1 MSDRS
6 SSQPSAEAAQTI
18 LVVDDDPE
26 VCDLVRKMLVGRG
39 YDVLTALSGEEALRV
54 CREYAGPIHV
64 LVSDV
69 VMPGINGSEVARRI
83 KVLRPDIRLLLI
95 SGVVQ
100 QSAIPGGLPYNAGF
114 LSKPF
119 TWNALIQTLRDVLPV
134 R

>member
-1 MSDRS
+1 MSEGS
-6 SSQPSAEAAQTI
+6 SAANPAWPPQSI

-26 VCDLVRKMLVGRG
+26 VCELVREMLMGRG

-54 CREYAGPIHV
+54 CREHAGPIH
-64 LVSDV
+64 LLLSDV
-69 VMPGINGSEVARRI
+69 VMPGMNGSEVARRI

-100 QSAIPGGLPYNAGF
+100 ESAIPGGLPRNARF

-119 TWNALIQTLRDVLPV
+119 TWNALIQTLHTVLPAE
-134 R
+134 